1 MSGVEVIGLRSVFD
15 ALSDQARASLQGILD
30 LARQL
35 SASTGSAMILFD
47 GPRSLT
53 SGQKIASELLTDI
66 AGEANTPAVANFV
79 RRTITVDGAIVGA
92 LVCTIEGTPTLT
104 GGRRHALQVFA
115 EQISCILTITLEC
128 LRAQRLSRRLHQAI
142 RSANGGVWSLDVA
155 SGEFR
160 GDSAVAQLLD
170 WSLAAQAT
178 RQMSL
183 DTQEAGVKQVHA
195 DFDAV
200 LDFIHPADRAGFIYA
215 IGRATNLGTRDRHVF
230 RVAQAGADVK
240 PRWLVT
246 AFERDEAVDDGAVRF
261 IGMMRDHSA
270 QRAAELEVEMH
281 QNQLETLVKDLRKS
295 NRVDVLTGLANRMAL
310 NESLRT
316 KTLNARTR
324 GEWVSLLIID
334 IDFFKSFNDTFGHIE
349 GDVAL
354 RQVAGEVARSTRGDD
369 LAARFGG
376 EEFCVLCQAEPELA
390 AKIAER
396 IRRAVAESS
405 WAKRPVTV
413 SIGVCSLQGSNVD
426 ERLLFQQADAALYR
440 AKDTGRNRVAVA

>member
-15 ALSDQARASLQGILD
+15 ALSIQARASLQSILD

-35 SASTGSAMILFD
+35 SAANGSAMVVFD
-47 GPRSLT
+47 GARCLN
-53 SGQKIASELLTDI
+53 SGQNIAPELL
-66 AGEANTPAVANFV
+66 AGAADVANLISQPV
-79 RRTITVDGAIVGA
+79 TLDGVPIGA
-92 LVCTIEGTPTLT
+92 LVCMLEGTPTLS
-104 GGRRHALQVFA
+104 GGRRSVLLALA
-115 EQISCILTITLEC
+115 GQISCILGLTRDA
-128 LRAQRLSRRLHQAI
+128 LRTERLTRRLHQAI

-160 GDSAVAQLLD
+160 GDNAVAQLLGWTAD
-170 WSLAAQAT
+170 AHGLVAS
-178 RQMSL
+178 
-183 DTQEAGVKQVHA
+183 DGPAGEKQIRA
-195 DFDAV
+195 DFDSV
-200 LDFIHPADRAGFIYA
+200 LDYIHPADRAGFIYA

-230 RVAQAGADVK
+230 RVGTSDEANA
-240 PRWLVT
+240 RWLVT

-310 NESLRT
+310 NETLRT

-334 IDFFKSFNDTFGHIE
+334 IDFFKSFNDTFGHVE

-354 RQVAGEVARSTRGDD
+354 RQVAGEIARSTRGDD

-376 EEFCVLCQAEPELA
+376 EEFCVLSLAEPELA

-405 WAKRPVTV
+405 WAKREVTV
-413 SIGVCSLQGSNVD
+413 SIGICSLQGSNVD
-426 ERLLFQQADAALYR
+426 ERALFQRADAALYR
-440 AKDTGRNRVAVA
+440 AKDAGRNRVAVA